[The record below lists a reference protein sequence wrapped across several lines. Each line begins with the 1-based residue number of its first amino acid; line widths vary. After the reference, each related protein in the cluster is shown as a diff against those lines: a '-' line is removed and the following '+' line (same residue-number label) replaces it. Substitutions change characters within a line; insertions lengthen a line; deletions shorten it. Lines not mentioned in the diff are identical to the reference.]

1 MAQSLTG
8 YGPRNRLYFDGDE
21 RKYELWEVKFL
32 GYMRLQKLHNVIDPP
47 ASSTTAADVTKNAEA
62 FAELIQFLDDRSL
75 SLVMRDAKDD
85 GREALRILR
94 EHYLSKGKPKVI
106 SLYTELTTL
115 LKGENESVTDYV
127 IRAETAATAL
137 KTSGETIS
145 DSLLVAMV
153 LKGLPTEFKP
163 FMTVITQREKAL
175 TFAEFKVSLRS
186 FEETEK
192 SCGDKSDS
200 DRVMRIESRKFSG
213 TCFKC
218 GLQGHKSVDCR
229 VSRPNQTLRRW
240 CENCRNNSHDTKFC
254 WKSSGGNSGKDSARN
269 VKDYSDDYDSQSHSF
284 VFKVGLRRSETE
296 SCVVVNKLMV
306 DCGATTHIIN
316 DDSKFVCF
324 DKQFDPERHFIELA
338 DGSRTNNLVKKK
350 GDACV
355 TLVDSCGN
363 VHTTILENALYV
375 PSFKQDIFS
384 VQAATEKGAS
394 IEFKPNSA
402 ELTSTNGTKF
412 DIVKHGRLYFL
423 NNTVCSNRASYTLR
437 QWHEIL
443 GHCNASD
450 ILKLEGVVNGMKI
463 SDKKDFDCGICVKG
477 KMTQFRNRQA
487 DERSKA
493 KLDMVHCDLAGPID
507 PVAKDGFKY
516 ALSFVDDYS
525 GLIMIYFLKYKCD
538 TLQATKH
545 FIADISPYGSVKC
558 LRSDEGTEFTSN
570 AFADLL
576 VENKIKHEM
585 SSPYSPHQNGTAE
598 RGWRT
603 LFEMARCL
611 LIESG
616 LPKFLWTYAVMASAY
631 IRNRCYN
638 LRIKKTPFEAF
649 AGKKPNIS
657 NMHIFGSV
665 CYAYVQQKK
674 KLDARSED
682 GIFVGYDKSS
692 PAYLVY
698 FPKTGTVRKVGC
710 VKFTRPSVD
719 VSSDVAWGS
728 ECDWTT
734 TRSTDTE
741 ASPEVGNQ
749 TEDSVCLR
757 RSERVKRKPIY
768 FGDCIVGD
776 EMDEALDSIVN
787 CTVDYCYKLASVPY
801 TYQDAIASP
810 DSDKW
815 REAMELEMK
824 ALKDNE
830 TFELTTLPEGRKA
843 VGSRWVYDL
852 KFNPNNE
859 TRYKARFV
867 AKGYSQEAG
876 IDYHET
882 FSPTTRITSV
892 RTLMQLAV
900 QHDLVVHQ
908 MDVKTAYLN
917 APIDCEIY
925 VEQPK
930 GFCVEGN
937 GGEELVYKLK
947 KSLYG
952 LKQSG
957 RNWSSLLHSYLVDLS
972 LTQSFADPCLC
983 TRITDDEVTNVLVW
997 VDDII
1002 IAASSDAK
1010 LKNMKE
1016 SLGDKFR
1023 MKDLGKISWYLGI
1036 QFVCDDNVIKMNQTK
1051 YVEKILEKFGMQHCK
1066 PAYTP
1071 CNMDVNKVCISS
1083 SESKLADINMYRGLV
1098 GSLIYVMTCTRPDL
1112 CFIVTK
1118 LSQNMTN
1125 PTTSHLTMAKHVLR
1139 YLKGTIDQCLTF
1151 KKSDESLN
1159 LIGYCDADWANAQDR
1174 RSITGYS
1181 FQLSSGGPLISWKT
1195 RKQRTVALSTCEAEY
1210 MALSAATQEAKFL
1223 LQLLED
1229 MTGSTSI
1236 NSCTIHCDNQGAIK
1250 LVENP
1255 VQHQRSKHI
1264 DIRYHFIRIEVQRGV
1279 VQLNYVPSDQNIA
1292 DMFTKPVPKVKLCDF
1307 SKVIMGV

>member
-269 VKDYSDDYDSQSHSF
+269 LKDYSDDYDSQSHSF

-355 TLVDSCGN
+355 TLVDSCG
-363 VHTTILENALYV
+363 
-375 PSFKQDIFS
+375 
-384 VQAATEKGAS
+384 
-394 IEFKPNSA
+394 
-402 ELTSTNGTKF
+402 
-412 DIVKHGRLYFL
+412 
-423 NNTVCSNRASYTLR
+423 
-437 QWHEIL
+437 
-443 GHCNASD
+443 
-450 ILKLEGVVNGMKI
+450 
-463 SDKKDFDCGICVKG
+463 

-558 LRSDEGTEFTSN
+558 LRSDE
-570 AFADLL
+570 
-576 VENKIKHEM
+576 
-585 SSPYSPHQNGTAE
+585 
-598 RGWRT
+598 
-603 LFEMARCL
+603 
-611 LIESG
+611 ESG

-674 KLDARSED
+674 KLDARS
-682 GIFVGYDKSS
+682 
-692 PAYLVY
+692 
-698 FPKTGTVRKVGC
+698 
-710 VKFTRPSVD
+710 
-719 VSSDVAWGS
+719 
-728 ECDWTT
+728 
-734 TRSTDTE
+734 
-741 ASPEVGNQ
+741 
-749 TEDSVCLR
+749 
-757 RSERVKRKPIY
+757 
-768 FGDCIVGD
+768 
-776 EMDEALDSIVN
+776 
-787 CTVDYCYKLASVPY
+787 
-801 TYQDAIASP
+801 
-810 DSDKW
+810 
-815 REAMELEMK
+815 
-824 ALKDNE
+824 
-830 TFELTTLPEGRKA
+830 RKA

-937 GGEELVYKLK
+937 GGEK
-947 KSLYG
+947 
-952 LKQSG
+952 
-957 RNWSSLLHSYLVDLS
+957 
-972 LTQSFADPCLC
+972 
-983 TRITDDEVTNVLVW
+983 ITDDELLVTY
-997 VDDII
+997 
-1002 IAASSDAK
+1002 
-1010 LKNMKE
+1010 
-1016 SLGDKFR
+1016 
-1023 MKDLGKISWYLGI
+1023 GKA
-1036 QFVCDDNVIKMNQTK
+1036 QQQN
-1051 YVEKILEKFGMQHCK
+1051 CK
-1066 PAYTP
+1066 HP
-1071 CNMDVNKVCISS
+1071 
-1083 SESKLADINMYRGLV
+1083 
-1098 GSLIYVMTCTRPDL
+1098 
-1112 CFIVTK
+1112 
-1118 LSQNMTN
+1118 
-1125 PTTSHLTMAKHVLR
+1125 
-1139 YLKGTIDQCLTF
+1139 
-1151 KKSDESLN
+1151 
-1159 LIGYCDADWANAQDR
+1159 
-1174 RSITGYS
+1174 
-1181 FQLSSGGPLISWKT
+1181 
-1195 RKQRTVALSTCEAEY
+1195 
-1210 MALSAATQEAKFL
+1210 
-1223 LQLLED
+1223 
-1229 MTGSTSI
+1229 
-1236 NSCTIHCDNQGAIK
+1236 K
-1250 LVENP
+1250 LVNDGSRE
-1255 VQHQRSKHI
+1255 
-1264 DIRYHFIRIEVQRGV
+1264 
-1279 VQLNYVPSDQNIA
+1279 A
-1292 DMFTKPVPKVKLCDF
+1292 
-1307 SKVIMGV
+1307 